1 MLLKTILQC
10 YSKSRDTVLCTFYRV
25 GVPQNVFGSPK
36 GFREHFYLP
45 KGFRIKKKVEKHWYR
60 YSKCNEVDN
69 TFMLQIIILT
79 DKINTNRSDI
89 KNVMD
94 LDNTNSVFFT
104 LFLLTF
110 LFLSV
115 PSCLF
120 YFLFILYLLF
130 YFCSV
135 PLCLFYF
142 LFILYLLFYFYVC
155 NFVFILLFIYPLLTF
170 LLLFCT
176 FVLI

>member
-1 MLLKTILQC
+1 MQ
-10 YSKSRDTVLCTFYRV
+10 
-25 GVPQNVFGSPK
+25 
-36 GFREHFYLP
+36 
-45 KGFRIKKKVEKHWYR
+45 
-60 YSKCNEVDN
+60 CNEVDN

-89 KNVMD
+89 RNVRD

-104 LFLLTF
+104 LFLFTF

-115 PSCLF
+115 PLCLF

-135 PLCLFYF
+135 PLYEFNF
-142 LFILYLLFYFYVC
+142 LFIM
-155 NFVFILLFIYPLLTF
+155 F
-170 LLLFCT
+170 LLLYLCSVPLYLFNFLFQCLYLFCRT
-176 FVLI
+176 RVRFDDSILRDKNKSVTN